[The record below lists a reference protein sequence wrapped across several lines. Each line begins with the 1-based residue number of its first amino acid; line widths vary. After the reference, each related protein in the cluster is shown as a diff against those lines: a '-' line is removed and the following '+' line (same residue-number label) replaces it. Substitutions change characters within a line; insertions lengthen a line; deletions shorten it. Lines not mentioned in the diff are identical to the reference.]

1 MKTAFLFP
9 GQGSQYVG
17 MGAELYEKYPSV
29 RRIFSRADKV
39 LGFALTQLCF
49 EGPKEEL
56 QKTANTQPAVLVT
69 SIACFEVL
77 REKGIQPDVV
87 AGHSLGEYTA
97 LAVAG
102 AFSFED
108 VLLLVRRR
116 GQLMQEAVPLG
127 TGGMVAILGLDVEKL
142 NHIVTESAR
151 TGVIDLANFNCP
163 GQVVLAGEM
172 AALEA
177 AVKLAKQAGAK
188 RCVPLPVS
196 GPFHSSLM
204 RGAGERLAQAL
215 EGIRMRDPKV
225 PVVANVSGSFLRNA
239 DEVRAALVRQIC
251 SPVRWEEG
259 MLYLVESEIKTFLEV
274 GPGKVLSGL
283 MKKITAS
290 GITVLNMQDGA
301 SLQKVLARLRGE
313 LAK

>member
-17 MGAELYEKYPSV
+17 MGAELYENYPSV
-29 RRIFSRADKV
+29 RRIFGRADKV

-77 REKGIQPDVV
+77 REKGIKPDVV

-108 VLLLVRRR
+108 ALLLVRRR

-127 TGGMVAILGLDVEKL
+127 TGGMVAILGLDVGKL
-142 NHIVTESAR
+142 NQIVTEAAR
-151 TGVIDLANFNCP
+151 AGVIDLANFNCP

-177 AVKLAKQAGAK
+177 AVELAKRAGAK

-215 EGIRMRDPKV
+215 EGIRIRDPKV

-239 DEVRAALVRQIC
+239 GEVRAALVRQIC

-301 SLQKVLARLRGE
+301 SLQKVLARLKEVG
-313 LAK
+313 

>member
-17 MGAELYEKYPSV
+17 MGEELHRNYPVV
-29 RRIFSRADKV
+29 RRILTRADEV
-39 LGFALTQLCF
+39 LGFSLTRLCF
-49 EGPKEEL
+49 EGPREEL
-56 QKTANTQPAVLVT
+56 QKTANTQPAVFAV

-77 REKGIQPDVV
+77 REKGITPDVV

-108 VLLLVRRR
+108 GLRLVRRR

-127 TGGMVAILGLDVEKL
+127 TGGMVAVLGLEREALKE
-142 NHIVTESAR
+142 IVAEAGR
-151 TGVIDLANFNCP
+151 AGVINPANFNCP

-172 AALEA
+172 PALER
-177 AVKLAKQAGAK
+177 AVDLAKQAGAK
-188 RCVPLPVS
+188 KCVPLSVS

-204 RGAGERLAQAL
+204 RNAGERLAQAL
-215 EGIRMRDPKV
+215 DGIEIRDPQT
-225 PVVANVSGSFLRNA
+225 PVVANVDGRFLTA
-239 DEVRAALVRQIC
+239 AAEVKAALVRQIY

-259 MLYLVESEIKTFLEV
+259 IQALIGAGVRTFVEV

-283 MKKITAS
+283 VKKIAS
-290 GITVLNMQDGA
+290 REAVILNVEDGD
-301 SLQKVLARLRGE
+301 SLQKVLARLEEVG
-313 LAK
+313 

>member
-1 MKTAFLFP
+1 MRMAFLFP

-17 MGAELYEKYPSV
+17 MGQELYTDYPAA
-29 RRIFSRADKV
+29 RRVFDCADEV
-39 LGFALTQLCF
+39 LGFALTKLCF

-56 QKTANTQPAVLVT
+56 QKTANTQPAVLAT
-69 SIACFEVL
+69 SIACYEIL
-77 REKGIQPDVV
+77 REKGIKPEVL

-97 LAVAG
+97 LVVAG

-108 VLLLVRRR
+108 ALLLVRRR

-127 TGGMVAILGLDVEKL
+127 TGGMIAVLGLDRDKVER
-142 NHIVTESAR
+142 ITAEAAR
-151 TGVIDLANFNCP
+151 AGVINAANFNCP

-172 AALEA
+172 PALEE
-177 AVKLAKQAGAK
+177 AVKLAKRAGAK

-196 GPFHSSLM
+196 GPFHSTLM

-215 EGIRMRDPKV
+215 EDVRIRDPRL
-225 PVVANVSGSFLRNA
+225 PVVANVDGSLLRTA
-239 DEVRAALVRQIC
+239 DEVGAALVRQIY

-259 MLYLVESEIKTFLEV
+259 MRYLVESGVETFVEV

-283 MKKITAS
+283 MKKIARPGNT
-290 GITVLNMQDGA
+290 ILNVEDGV
-301 SLQKVLARLRGE
+301 SLQKVLAHLEEVG
-313 LAK
+313 

>member
-1 MKTAFLFP
+1 MTKAFLFP

-17 MGAELYEKYPSV
+17 MGADLYQHYPAV
-29 RRIFSRADKV
+29 RRVFNRADEV
-39 LGFALTQLCF
+39 LGFPLSRLCF

-56 QKTANTQPAVLVT
+56 QKTVNTQPAVLAMSV
-69 SIACFEVL
+69 ACAEVM
-77 REKGIQPDVV
+77 RDKGIQPDVL

-97 LAVAG
+97 LVIAK

-108 VLLLVRRR
+108 ALFLVRRR

-127 TGGMVAILGLDVEKL
+127 TGGMVAILGLDQETVVGIAAEAGR
-142 NHIVTESAR
+142 I
-151 TGVIDLANFNCP
+151 GVINPANFNCP

-172 AALEA
+172 RALEE
-177 AVKLAKQAGAK
+177 AVGLAKQAGAK
-188 RCVPLPVS
+188 RCVLLAVS

-215 EGIRMRDPKV
+215 DAVQIGNPAI
-225 PVVANVSGSFLRNA
+225 PVVANVNGAFLRKA
-239 DEVRAALVRQIC
+239 DEVRAALVRQIY

-259 MLYLVESEIKTFLEV
+259 MRCLVEMGVGVFVEV

-283 MKKITAS
+283 MKKIFTGGS
-290 GITVLNMQDGA
+290 VLNVEDGA
-301 SLQKVLARLRGE
+301 SLQKLLARLEEVG
-313 LAK
+313 